1 LEQIQYHIK
10 CRKGDVHRAVLLPG
24 DPARA
29 TYIAENFFA
38 NPRQVSENREFRI
51 FNGLYEGF
59 PLAVC
64 STGIGCMSSA
74 VAIEELVNV
83 GCKYF
88 LRVGTAGSLQAGIRP
103 GEIVIATGAVRGDGA
118 SREYIHPSYP
128 AVADFSLLKALR
140 KRAEREKVPYH
151 LGIIRSHDAFYRES
165 PLAFGDF
172 KKRVRIWVEAGVL
185 AIENESSTLFVVGSL
200 RKAQVGS
207 ILVIAGSLATGEE
220 ASYEEI
226 RESVDMAIKIAAGA
240 LVDLLKGENEP

>member
-118 SREYIHPSYP
+118 SSGIHSSFLSCSSGFFPPEGFEEESGKGKGPLPSGNHQEP
-128 AVADFSLLKALR
+128 RCLLQGIASGLWRLQK
-140 KRAEREKVPYH
+140 KGPD
-151 LGIIRSHDAFYRES
+151 LG
-165 PLAFGDF
+165 
-172 KKRVRIWVEAGVL
+172 
-185 AIENESSTLFVVGSL
+185 
-200 RKAQVGS
+200 
-207 ILVIAGSLATGEE
+207 
-220 ASYEEI
+220 
-226 RESVDMAIKIAAGA
+226 
-240 LVDLLKGENEP
+240 